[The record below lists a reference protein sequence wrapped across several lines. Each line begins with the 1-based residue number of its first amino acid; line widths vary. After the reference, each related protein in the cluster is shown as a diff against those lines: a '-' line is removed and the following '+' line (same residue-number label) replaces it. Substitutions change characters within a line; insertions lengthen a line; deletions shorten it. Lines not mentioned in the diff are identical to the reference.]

1 MSAEFKAGDMVK
13 VVKCENCQPKEM
25 LGRVYPIK
33 DTYGG
38 IALIDHSSNGV
49 GFGWSFVF
57 SELEH
62 AGNNFKPSPTQL
74 QGKFTM
80 EDGTPGVVDVTIRG
94 NTTQVTIIVDPQE
107 QYHAKDRNRQFFG
120 GLAHCNPCDKFDINT
135 GIKEACKNALHVKSR
150 WEWRKEQEDYFRSI
164 YSAIRKAM
172 RGEPK

>member
-1 MSAEFKAGDMVK
+1 MSTKFKVGDFVRILNCGCGQPPEWVGKIMPIHSVCPGGNITIKEPDGEFTWTFITKRL
-13 VVKCENCQPKEM
+13 E
-25 LGRVYPIK
+25 RVDANI
-33 DTYGG
+33 
-38 IALIDHSSNGV
+38 
-49 GFGWSFVF
+49 
-57 SELEH
+57 
-62 AGNNFKPSPTQL
+62 FKPSPTQL

>member
-1 MSAEFKAGDMVK
+1 MSAEFKAGDIVK
-13 VVKCENCQPKEM
+13 VVKCEHCQPKEM
-25 LGRVYPIK
+25 LGKIFPIAEIHW
-33 DTYGG
+33 DIARISGRSGG
-38 IALIDHSSNGV
+38 SYAFILN
-49 GFGWSFVF
+49 
-57 SELEH
+57 ELEH
-62 AGNNFKPSPTQL
+62 AISNIRKSNMQL
-74 QGKFTM
+74 QGKFTL

-107 QYHAKDRNRQFFG
+107 QYHAKDRNKQFFG